1 MKMKKKIGIALLFV
15 VALFSAT
22 CGNTEGENLFGVKEI
37 GGAQSNFCILEE
49 YNKFDVIYDRETGV
63 MYTMSS
69 SSRAYGILT
78 PLLNADGTPKIYQG
92 GE

>member
-1 MKMKKKIGIALLFV
+1 MKKKIGIALFV
-15 VALFSAT
+15 VALLTVGCS
-22 CGNTEGENLFGVKEI
+22 NTEGENLFGVKEI
-37 GGAQSNFCILEE
+37 GGVQSSFCILEE
-49 YNKFDVIYDRETGV
+49 YDKFDVIYDRETGV

-78 PLLNADGTPKIYQG
+78 PLLNADGTPKVYQG